1 MNFTYTKGWGEQYF
15 TYFYFFAGGTL
26 SQVQSTNNW
35 YESSNLTY
43 TLAYCYNLILNESIL
58 S

>member
-15 TYFYFFAGGTL
+15 TYFFEGGTL
-26 SQVQSTNNW
+26 LQVQSTNNW
-35 YESSNLTY
+35 YKSSNLTY
-43 TLAYCYNLILNESIL
+43 ALAYCYNLILNEATL

>member
-1 MNFTYTKGWGEQYF
+1 MNFTYTKGGG
-15 TYFYFFAGGTL
+15 TMFYLFFAGGTL

-43 TLAYCYNLILNESIL
+43 ALAYCYNLILNEVTL